1 MIMAGGIGSRFWP
14 VSTQEFSKQFHDML
28 GTGESLLQ
36 KTFSRLEKIVPA
48 ENIQVLTNERYLEL
62 TLEQLPKISKA
73 QVVLE
78 PAMRNTAPCIL
89 LSALK
94 IQKDNPEAVMLVAP
108 SDHWIEDETA
118 FQKDVELCFNTC
130 EKEDVLMTLGIP
142 PTFANTGYGY
152 IESDKNSISEIKK
165 VHQFR
170 EKPDYETAKHFL
182 AEGNFLWNAGIFLWS
197 VKSIISAFEEHLP
210 VMNALFSEGKP
221 VYNSEEEKR
230 FVSENYSLAENIS
243 IDYGIMEKA
252 KNVYVK
258 IATFDWND
266 LGTWGALHDKLV
278 KDINSNAIVRAKTH
292 LKEASG
298 NMVFTEKDK
307 LVVIDGLNN
316 YIVVEKEDVLLIF
329 PKEKEQEIKTLL
341 TEVSEKHGEKYT

>member
-1 MIMAGGIGSRFWP
+1 MAGGIGSRFWP
-14 VSTQEFSKQFHDML
+14 VSTQEFPKQFHDML

-258 IATFDWND
+258 KATFDWND